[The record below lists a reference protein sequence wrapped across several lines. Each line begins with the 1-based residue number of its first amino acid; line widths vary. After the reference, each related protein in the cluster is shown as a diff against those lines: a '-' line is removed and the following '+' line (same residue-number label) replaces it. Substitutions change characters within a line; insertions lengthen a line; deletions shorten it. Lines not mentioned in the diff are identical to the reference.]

1 MNLKRSENHAISL
14 KYRALIGSNLGV
26 SMQTLMTDQTVSMS
40 DFKRNPNAVLK
51 SANNR
56 PVAVLNHNKPAFYM
70 VQPALFEALLEELG
84 DRDLEALVLTR
95 QSQMAEAIDVD
106 IDTV

>member
-1 MNLKRSENHAISL
+1 MWTHRQISL
-14 KYRALIGSNLGV
+14 KYSALNSSNLGV
-26 SMQTLMTDQTVSMS
+26 YMETLMTDQTVSMS
-40 DFKRNPNAVLK
+40 EFKRNPAAVLK

-84 DRDLEALVLTR
+84 DRDLETLVLAR
-95 QSQMAEAIDVD
+95 QSQMEQAIEVDVD
-106 IDTV
+106 TI